1 MINDILGYI
10 ATALTILSMTFND
23 QIRLRIVNGIAAVLW
38 IMYGLLIDSNPNII
52 VNAVILGIHI
62 NWLYKKNNLKK

>member
-62 NWLYKKNNLKK
+62 NWLYKNKIKN